1 MKRLEFKGTEE
12 TPNIILD
19 KANNIFEIKGKS
31 FMEDVQS
38 YYEPI
43 ISWLETYKANPN
55 KETRFVFE
63 VEYINT
69 ASSKM
74 FLDVL
79 KELEDIHLAGYKV
92 DIIWGF
98 FEDDEDMESTGQ
110 EFNEMFDVNFIFKKI
125 WLFIFKTYLVLNR
138 THLSEF
144 ESESL
149 K

>member
-19 KANNIFEIKGKS
+19 KDKNIFEIKGKS

-43 ISWLETYKANPN
+43 ITWLEVYKKNPN
-55 KETRFVFE
+55 KETTFVFE

-79 KELEDIHLAGYKV
+79 KELEDIHLAGHKAT
-92 DIIWGF
+92 IIWGYYA
-98 FEDDEDMESTGQ
+98 DDEDMEGTGH
-110 EFNEMFDVNFIFKKI
+110 EFDEMFEVPFSFKI
-125 WLFIFKTYLVLNR
+125 I
-138 THLSEF
+138 
-144 ESESL
+144 
-149 K
+149 